1 MTMIRTRSDVV
12 YGICR
17 GLPSDVIPRRMLSS
31 DWLNTHATEQGFVRS
46 FSSDL
51 RERIKGSN
59 FNKIVAL
66 SKKKKNRKRCI
77 LRTCEPLI
85 YLFHTYVFQPL
96 HTLQKNAARNELK
109 YHMLVIKKTII
120 MK

>member
-1 MTMIRTRSDVV
+1 MTMIHPRSDVV
-12 YGICR
+12 YGISR
-17 GLPSDVIPRRMLSS
+17 GLPSDVIRRRMLSS
-31 DWLNTHATEQGFVRS
+31 DWLNTHVTEQGFVRS

-66 SKKKKNRKRCI
+66 SKKKRKKRMEKRCI
-77 LRTCEPLI
+77 LHTCEPLI

-96 HTLQKNAARNELK
+96 HTLQKKPRTK
-109 YHMLVIKKTII
+109 
-120 MK
+120 